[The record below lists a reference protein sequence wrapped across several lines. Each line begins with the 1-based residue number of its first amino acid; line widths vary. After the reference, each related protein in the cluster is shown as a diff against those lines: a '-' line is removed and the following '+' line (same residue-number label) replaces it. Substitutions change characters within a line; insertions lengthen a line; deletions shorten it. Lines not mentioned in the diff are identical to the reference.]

1 MKKGLIL
8 IVVLLCFNCSD
19 DDSGYQPTPSPLEIP
34 EIFSTNIIPPV
45 IPSDNPQTV
54 EGIALGKKLFF
65 DRILSADGTQSCASC
80 HSPQK
85 AFAENLQTSVGIDG
99 ISGPRNAMPLFNL
112 AWNYGERFNWDGSA
126 LSLER

>member
-8 IVVLLCFNCSD
+8 IVVLLCFSCSD

-45 IPSDNPQTV
+45 IPSGNPQTV

-65 DRILSADGTQSCASC
+65 DRNACEPSL
-80 HSPQK
+80 QK
-85 AFAENLQTSVGIDG
+85 KGNVFTNPT
-99 ISGPRNAMPLFNL
+99 
-112 AWNYGERFNWDGSA
+112 RFP
-126 LSLER
+126 